1 MSVRKDFIGFEQVR
15 NNALLLAKKILD
27 SGFLP
32 DIVYVSLRGGA
43 YLGNVLSEYL
53 RFFTPARKRLFYAA
67 VVAHSYTDVK
77 SRQQVRVDGWT
88 YDPQYLRGGDN
99 VLFVD
104 DIFDSGHTINHLVDI
119 LLGRGIPREDI
130 KVAVHDF
137 KVYGWKPMLPITP
150 DFWCRRWDIAKPEDD
165 VWIHYLSHE
174 LVGLTSEEI
183 ERYYLKPDQTEDL
196 RNLLREIPELGA

>member
-15 NNALLLAKKILD
+15 NNALLLARKILD

-67 VVAHSYTDVK
+67 VVAHSYTDVQ

-88 YDPQYLRGGDN
+88 YDPQYLRTGDR

-104 DIFDSGHTINHLVDI
+104 DIFDSGHTINHLVNII
-119 LLGRGIPREDI
+119 LARGIPREDI

-137 KVYGWKPMLPITP
+137 KVYRWKDMLPIEP
-150 DFWCRRWDIAKPEDD
+150 DFCCRRWDIEKPEDD

-174 LVGLTSEEI
+174 LVGLTPQEI
-183 ERYYLKPDQTEDL
+183 ETYYITHSQPQELQS
-196 RNLLREIPELGA
+196 LLREIPDLGR

>member
-1 MSVRKDFIGFEQVR
+1 MTVKKDFIGFEQVR
-15 NNALLLAKKILD
+15 NNALLLARRILD

-53 RFFTPARKRLFYAA
+53 RLFTPARKRLFYAA

-88 YDPQYLRGGDN
+88 YDPRYLRGGDR

-104 DIFDSGHTINHLVDI
+104 DIYDSGLTINHLVDI
-119 LLGRGIPREDI
+119 ILARGIPREDI

-137 KVYGWKPMLPITP
+137 KVYAWKPLLPIVP
-150 DFWCRRWDIAKPEDD
+150 DFWCRRWDIPSPEED

-174 LVGLTSEEI
+174 LVGLTPQEI
-183 ERYYLKPDQTEDL
+183 EEHYIRADQSAEL
-196 RNLLREIPELGA
+196 QNLLRGIPRS